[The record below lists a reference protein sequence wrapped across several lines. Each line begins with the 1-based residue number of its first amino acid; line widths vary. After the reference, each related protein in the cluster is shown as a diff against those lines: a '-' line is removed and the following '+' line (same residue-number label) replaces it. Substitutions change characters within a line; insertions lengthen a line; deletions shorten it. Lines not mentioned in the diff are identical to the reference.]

1 MTIGIFFGIFLLI
14 IMNEKK
20 EPKNIKDIVE
30 KAAPKVFDAIEF
42 AHHSPDA
49 LKKIDGRARDLLI
62 KIKEKSRQLGQVST
76 EQLMSAD
83 ESADH
88 VKYAQFAPIDS
99 ATISFTINEDEL
111 PPEFYSN
118 LVGGHDYLEHVL
130 GCNYCMAMIGHDR
143 DEIEDDEDVKRIG
156 NAEMLKRGFKPKDQ
170 NASEIEDKEHRD
182 IEDDLE
188 FPKKH

>member
-1 MTIGIFFGIFLLI
+1 MTMSMFFDIFI
-14 IMNEKK
+14 ITMNEKK
-20 EPKNIKDIVE
+20 GPKNIKDFIN

-62 KIKEKSRQLGQVST
+62 KIQKKSRQLGQVST

-88 VKYAQFAPIDS
+88 VKYVQFAPIDS
-99 ATISFTINEDEL
+99 TTISFTINEDEL

-118 LVGGHDYLEHVL
+118 LVGGYGYLEHVL
-130 GCNYCMAMIGHDR
+130 NCDYCMAMIGHDR

-156 NAEMLKRGFKPKDQ
+156 NAEMLKRGFKIKDK
-170 NASEIEDKEHRD
+170 NTDEIEDKEHRD
-182 IEDDLE
+182 IDDDLE